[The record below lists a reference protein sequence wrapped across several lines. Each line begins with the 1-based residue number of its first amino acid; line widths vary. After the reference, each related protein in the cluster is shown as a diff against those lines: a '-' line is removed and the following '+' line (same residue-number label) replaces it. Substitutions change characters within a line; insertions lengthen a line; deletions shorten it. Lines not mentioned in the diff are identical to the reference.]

1 VNKGRKTCFS
11 RVLLIVELIMLRV
24 DKNHLPFY
32 FLFISKILVMFTFH
46 VRYEPGIYYDPYMN
60 RLLFENGISAQWHI

>member
-1 VNKGRKTCFS
+1 
-11 RVLLIVELIMLRV
+11 MLRV
-24 DKNHLPFY
+24 DENHLPFY

-60 RLLFENGISAQWHI
+60 RLLLENGISAQWHI